1 MIATKPELRRLRGLN
16 KGRSV
21 RYLGSHGGELF
32 VAGRGV
38 CGAGDVGGVGGVEYS
53 EHKEACG

>member
-1 MIATKPELRRLRGLN
+1 MIATEPELRRLRGLN

-38 CGAGDVGGVGGVEYS
+38 GSAGDVGDVEYS